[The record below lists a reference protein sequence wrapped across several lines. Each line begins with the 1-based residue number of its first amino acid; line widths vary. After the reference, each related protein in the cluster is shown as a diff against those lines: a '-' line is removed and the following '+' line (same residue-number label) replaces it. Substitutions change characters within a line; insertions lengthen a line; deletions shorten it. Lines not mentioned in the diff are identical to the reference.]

1 MKVFSMSSSNV
12 LRVDG
17 LVASPRDF
25 AFTDL
30 QNIPEQEQIRDFTRF
45 HSKRPGDG
53 VTLQA
58 LLNRVQPT
66 SEATYL
72 TLHATKDDF
81 AASIPLAAIVDESVV
96 VYQLDG
102 QPYPE
107 SKGGPFR
114 FLIKNPKACHTDEL
128 DDCANV
134 KFVDRIELTSG
145 KGRDTRPHD
154 EAEHEAIHA
163 Q

>member
-1 MKVFSMSSSNV
+1 MSSTPV
-12 LRVDG
+12 LQVDG
-17 LVASPRDF
+17 LVATPRNFSF
-25 AFTDL
+25 AEL
-30 QNIPEQEQIRDFTRF
+30 QAIPEAEQVRDFTRF
-45 HSKRPGDG
+45 HPKRPGDG

-58 LLNRVQPT
+58 LLNRVHPA

-81 AASIPLAAIVDESVV
+81 AASIPLSSIVDESVV

-114 FLIKNPKACHTDEL
+114 FLIKNPAACHTDEL

-163 Q
+163 K